1 MTNLPTD
8 EELFTTL
15 STILVEALLVESA
28 KITMESRIFDDLG
41 AESIDILDIR
51 FRIEK
56 AFGLKI
62 DQDELIR
69 SLGEGLSTSE
79 IQERLTVRSLVAYIR
94 NRLQQRVKTS

>member
-28 KITMESRIFDDLG
+28 KITMESKIFDDLG

-62 DQDELIR
+62 DQDELFR

-79 IQERLTVRSLVAYIR
+79 IEERLTVRSLVAYIR

>member
-8 EELFTTL
+8 EELFATL